1 MPSSDAQTETQDAV
15 ANILVVD
22 DEPINIDVASGVL
35 KSDYKVR
42 AATNGKRA
50 LDIAFSDNPPDLIL
64 LDIMMPEMDGLE
76 VCRRLKADAQTRDI
90 PVIFFSAMSENE
102 DIVRGLELGAVD
114 YVPKG
119 SSSPEVLK
127 ARVKTHL
134 QLREAQKRLQREMQL
149 TRENANLREDV
160 ERITRHDLKNPLGII
175 LGYASMMADD
185 ETLPDVHRES
195 ARFMEESAFTIMN
208 MVNNSLNLYKIEQG
222 NFQLDAQPLNVI
234 RIIEKA
240 VHATNA
246 LAKNLGVKI
255 TFTAHAKNVT
265 VLGDEMLCYSLLSNL
280 LRNAV
285 EATPKGST
293 VEVFI
298 RDKGNALICVH
309 NEGAIPEDIREHF
322 FDKYVTAGKKQGT
335 GLGTY
340 SARLMTEV
348 QNGQIEFETSKDHG
362 TTLKVSLPLG

>member
-1 MPSSDAQTETQDAV
+1 MPSSEVLTETAK
-15 ANILVVD
+15 ASILVVD
-22 DEPINIDVASGVL
+22 DEPANIDVASGVL
-35 KSDYKVR
+35 KNEYKVR

-50 LDIAFSDNPPDLIL
+50 LEIALSENPPDLIL
-64 LDIMMPEMDGLE
+64 LDIMMPEMNGLE
-76 VCRRLKADAQTRDI
+76 VCQRLKADKNTQDI
-90 PVIFFSAMSENE
+90 PIIFLSAMSESE

-114 YVPKG
+114 YVTKPA
-119 SSSPEVLK
+119 SPEVLR
-127 ARVKTHL
+127 ARVRTHL
-134 QLREAQKRLQREMQL
+134 ELREAQKRLEREMQL

-175 LGYASMMADD
+175 LGYASMMAEDD
-185 ETLPDVHRES
+185 SLDDVHRES
-195 ARFMEESAFTIMN
+195 ARFMEESAFTMMN

-222 NFQLDAQPLNVI
+222 SFQLDAKPLDIV

-240 VHATNA
+240 VNTTNA
-246 LAKNLGVKI
+246 LAANLGVNIVFSPHDK
-255 TFTAHAKNVT
+255 KVT

-285 EATPKGST
+285 EASPNGST
-293 VEVFI
+293 VEVFL
-298 RDKGNALICVH
+298 RAKDNALICVH
-309 NEGAIPEDIREHF
+309 NDGEIPRAIRENF

-348 QNGQIEFETSKDHG
+348 QKGQIEFETSKEHG
-362 TTLKVSLPLG
+362 TTLKVSLPLGK